1 METVEN
7 ETAQTHTVTKG
18 KRDTMDKVTIIEY
31 DRIYKNFID
40 EKYLHDGHDEYYYRN
55 LQVEKPEGGW
65 RHLHS
70 DEIERL
76 VKNSNSATNWDD
88 IWVTDEFDTSMV
100 HNNHFFG
107 MVRIGRISRKVLQY
121 HDLRVPIGISN
132 SSIISCDIGND
143 CAIHDVH
150 YMANYIIGDRCI
162 LFNIHEL
169 STTDHS
175 KFGNGIIKEGEP
187 EDVRVWLEVMNEIG
201 NRKIMPFDGMT
212 TADAYL
218 WAKFIDDNRLQER
231 LKEIT
236 QNSFDNRR
244 GYYGTVGASCVIKN
258 CWILKDAK
266 VGPHCYIKGASKL
279 KNVTINSSEEEPSQI
294 GEGVILVNG
303 VTGFGCRIF
312 YSVVATRF
320 VLGDNCNL
328 KYGARL
334 IHSVMGDNST
344 ISCCE
349 VLNNL
354 IFPSHEQHHNNS
366 FLISACVMGQ
376 SNMAAGATIGS
387 NHNSRATD
395 GEIVASRGFWPGL
408 CSSVKHSSKFASFT
422 LLSKADYPNEL
433 NIMLPFCL
441 VNNNTAANE
450 LEVMPAYWWMYNM
463 YAIAR
468 NTSKYL
474 SRDKRRRKI
483 QNIEFETLA
492 PDTMEETIEARKLLE
507 VWVAK
512 AYLRSKGEDPDTHE
526 YYDLRALGKQL
537 LDHEP
542 ATVDALEVFGE
553 QMEKGHRK
561 VRILKPRKAYHAY
574 GDMITYY
581 AVNTILHYLETH
593 PEESIHTLSDQMKGK
608 RLRKWINL
616 GGQTM
621 PQEDVDQLR
630 TDINNGVLNSW
641 DEIHHRYDE
650 LWTRYQIEKTRHAYF
665 SLMFLYKDETDV
677 LTEAMWKET
686 LLHAI
691 EIQRFICDQVYESRK
706 KDYDN
711 PFRNATYRNEAEK
724 IAVIGKIDEVSFVK
738 QIRKETE
745 SFIERVNNLLKTE
758 F

>member
-1 METVEN
+1 
-7 ETAQTHTVTKG
+7 
-18 KRDTMDKVTIIEY
+18 MDKVTILPY
-31 DRIYKNFID
+31 DRIYQNFID
-40 EKYLHDGHDEYYYRN
+40 PKYLHDGHDEYYYRDQ
-55 LQVEKPEGGW
+55 QVKKPEGGW
-65 RHLHS
+65 RHLRS

-76 VKNSNSATNWDD
+76 VLNNNSASNWDD
-88 IWVTDEFDTSMV
+88 IWVTDQFDTAMIR
-100 HNNHFFG
+100 NNHFFG
-107 MVRIGRISRKVLQY
+107 MVRIGRVTRHVLQY
-121 HDLRVPIGISN
+121 HDLRVPVGITD
-132 SSIISCDIGND
+132 SSIISCDIGD
-143 CAIHDVH
+143 DVAVHDVH
-150 YMANYIIGDRCI
+150 YMANCIIGDRCI
-162 LFNIHEL
+162 LFNIQEI

-175 KFGNGIIKEGEP
+175 KFGNGTIKEGEP

-201 NRKIMPFDGMT
+201 SRKIMPFDGMT

-218 WAKFIDDNRLQER
+218 WAKYVDDTKLQER

-236 QNSFDNRR
+236 QASVDIHR
-244 GYYGTVGASCVIKN
+244 GYYGTIGEGCVIKN

-303 VTGFGCRIF
+303 VTGYGCRIF

-334 IHSVMGDNST
+334 IHSVLGDNST

-349 VLNNL
+349 VLNNI

-408 CSSVKHSSKFASFT
+408 CSSVKHSSRFASFT

-433 NIMLPFCL
+433 DIRLPFCL
-441 VNNNTAANE
+441 VSNNAAKDE
-450 LEVMPAYWWMYNM
+450 LHLMPAYWWMYNM
-463 YAIAR
+463 YALAR
-468 NTSKYL
+468 NTSKYQ
-474 SRDKRRRKI
+474 SRDKRKRKI

-492 PDTMEETIEARKLLE
+492 PDTVEEIIEGRKLLE

-512 AYLRSKGEDPDTHE
+512 AYLRSQGEDPDRYE
-526 YYDLRALGKQL
+526 YYNLRECGKNL
-537 LDHEP
+537 LDNEP
-542 ATVDALEVFGE
+542 YTVEKLEVLGE
-553 QMEKGHRK
+553 KVEKGRRK
-561 VRILKPRKAYHAY
+561 VVIDKALKAYHAY
-574 GDMITYY
+574 GDMIVYY
-581 AVNTILHYLETH
+581 AVKTCLNYLESH
-593 PEESIHTLSDQMKGK
+593 PGVTMKDIVEHMRGK

-621 PQEDVDQLR
+621 PEEYADQLR
-630 TDINNGVLNSW
+630 ADIRDGVLNTW
-641 DEIHHRYDE
+641 DDIHHRYDE
-650 LWTRYQIEKTRHAYF
+650 LWKDYQREKLRHAYF
-665 SLMFLYKDETDV
+665 SLMFLYKDDTDV
-677 LTEAMWKET
+677 MTKEMWQEN
-686 LLHAI
+686 LDQALR
-691 EIQRFICDQVYESRK
+691 IQQYICDQVYESRK

-711 PFRNATYRNEAEK
+711 EIRSATFRNEAEK
-724 IAVIGKIDEVSFVK
+724 LAVVGRIDDVSFVK
-738 QIRKETE
+738 QIRQRTKEFLTLVQKYKE
-745 SFIERVNNLLKTE
+745 
-758 F
+758 

>member
-1 METVEN
+1 
-7 ETAQTHTVTKG
+7 
-18 KRDTMDKVTIIEY
+18 MDQVTIIDY
-31 DRIYKNFID
+31 DRIYKNFIE

-55 LQVEKPEGGW
+55 QQVQKPEGGW

-70 DEIERL
+70 SEVERL
-76 VKNSNSATNWDD
+76 VMNNNSATDWDD
-88 IWVTDEFDTSMV
+88 IWVTDEFDTNMV
-100 HNNHFFG
+100 RNNRFFG
-107 MVRIGRISRKVLQY
+107 KVRIGKISRRVLQY
-121 HDLRVPIGISN
+121 HDLRVPIGITD
-132 SSIISCDIGND
+132 SSIVSCDIGDNV
-143 CAIHDVH
+143 AIHDVH
-150 YMANYIIGDRCI
+150 YMANYIIGDQCI
-162 LFNIHEL
+162 LFNIQEM

-175 KFGNGIIKEGEP
+175 KFGNGIIKEGES
-187 EDVRVWLEVMNEIG
+187 EDVRVWLEVMNENEGRRIL
-201 NRKIMPFDGMT
+201 PFDGMI

-218 WAKFIDDNRLQER
+218 WAKYTDDTKLQQR

-236 QNSFDNRR
+236 QQSMDSHR
-244 GYYGTVGASCVIKN
+244 GYYGTIGESCVIKN

-266 VGPHCYIKGASKL
+266 IGPHCYIKGASKL
-279 KNVTINSSEEEPSQI
+279 KNITINSSKEEPSQI

-303 VTGFGCRIF
+303 ITGYGCRIF

-334 IHSVMGDNST
+334 IHSVLGDNST

-376 SNMAAGATIGS
+376 SNMAAGATLGS

-408 CSSVKHSSKFASFT
+408 CSSIKHSSRFASFT
-422 LLSKADYPNEL
+422 LLSKADYPSEL

-441 VNNNTAANE
+441 VNNNVANNE

-474 SRDKRRRKI
+474 KRDKRRRKI
-483 QNIEFETLA
+483 QNIEFETFA

-512 AYLRSKGEDPDTHE
+512 AYLRSKGEDPEKYE
-526 YYDLRALGKQL
+526 YYDLRECGKNL
-537 LDHEP
+537 LDNEP
-542 ATVDALEVFGE
+542 ETVKKLEVFGE
-553 QMEKGHRK
+553 GMEKGKRK
-561 VRILKPRKAYHAY
+561 VRILKPLQAYHAY
-574 GDMITYY
+574 GDMLTYY
-581 AVNTILHYLETH
+581 AVTTILHYLEAH
-593 PEESIHTLSDQMKGK
+593 PNENIESVAAHMKGK

-621 PQEDVDQLR
+621 PEEDVDQLR
-630 TDINNGVLNSW
+630 TDIGNGVLNSW
-641 DEIHHRYDE
+641 EEIHQRYDK
-650 LWTRYQIEKTRHAYF
+650 LWAYYQKEKLHHAYF

-677 LTEAMWKET
+677 LTEEMWLENLDK
-686 LLHAI
+686 AVR
-691 EIQRFICDQVYESRK
+691 IQQYICDQVYDSRK
-706 KDYDN
+706 KDYEN
-711 PFRNATYRNEAEK
+711 PFRNATFRNEDEK
-724 IAVIGKIDEVSFVK
+724 LAVIGSIDEVSFVK
-738 QIRKETE
+738 QIRQETE
-745 SFIERVNNLLKTE
+745 E
-758 F
+758 FVKLVSKYK

>member
-1 METVEN
+1 
-7 ETAQTHTVTKG
+7 
-18 KRDTMDKVTIIEY
+18 MDKVTILPY

-40 EKYLHDGHDEYYYRN
+40 PKYLHDGHDEYYYRD
-55 LQVEKPEGGW
+55 QQAKQPEGGW
-65 RHLHS
+65 RHLRS

-88 IWVTDEFDTSMV
+88 IWVADDFDTSMIR
-100 HNNHFFG
+100 NNRFFG
-107 MVRIGRISRKVLQY
+107 KVRIGRVRNEILQY
-121 HDLRVPIGISN
+121 HDLRVPIGITD
-132 SSIISCDIGND
+132 SSIISCDIGD
-143 CAIHDVH
+143 DVAIHDVH

-162 LFNIHEL
+162 LFNIQEL

-175 KFGNGIIKEGEP
+175 KFGNGTIKEGEP

-201 NRKIMPFDGMT
+201 TRRIMPFDGMI

-218 WAKFIDDNRLQER
+218 WAKYTDDTKLQER
-231 LKEIT
+231 LAEIT
-236 QNSFDNRR
+236 QNCIDFHR
-244 GYYGTVGASCVIKN
+244 GYYGTIGESCVIKN

-266 VGPHCYIKGASKL
+266 VGPYCYIKGASKL
-279 KNVTINSSEEEPSQI
+279 KNVTINSSEAEPSQI

-303 VTGFGCRIF
+303 VTGYGCRIF
-312 YSVVATRF
+312 YSAVATRF
-320 VLGDNCNL
+320 VLGDNCSL

-349 VLNNL
+349 VLNNI

-408 CSSVKHSSKFASFT
+408 CSSVKHSSRFASFT
-422 LLSKADYPNEL
+422 LLSKADYPNEMD
-433 NIMLPFCL
+433 IRLPFCL
-441 VNNNTAANE
+441 VSNNVANDE
-450 LEVMPAYWWMYNM
+450 LHLMPAYWWMYNM

-468 NTSKYL
+468 NTSKYQK
-474 SRDKRRRKI
+474 RDKRKRKI

-492 PDTMEETIEARKLLE
+492 PDTVEEIIEGRKLLE

-512 AYLRSKGEDPDTHE
+512 AYLRSQGEDPDKYE
-526 YYDLRALGKQL
+526 YYNLRECGKNL
-537 LDHEP
+537 LDNEP
-542 ATVDALEVFGE
+542 YTVNALEILGDKV
-553 QMEKGHRK
+553 EKSRRK
-561 VRILKPRKAYHAY
+561 VVIDKALKAYHAY

-581 AVNTILHYLETH
+581 AMTTILKYLEAH
-593 PEESIHTLSDQMKGK
+593 PETDIEHIVTRMKGQ

-621 PQEDVDQLR
+621 PEEYVDQLR
-630 TDINNGVLNSW
+630 ADIRDGVLNTW
-641 DEIHHRYDE
+641 DDIHHRYDE
-650 LWTRYQIEKTRHAYF
+650 LWNDYQNEKLRHAYF
-665 SLMFLYKDETDV
+665 ALMFLYKDDADT
-677 LTEAMWKET
+677 LTQEMWQENLDKA
-686 LLHAI
+686 LH
-691 EIQRFICDQVYESRK
+691 IQQYICEQVYESRK

-711 PFRNATYRNEAEK
+711 EIRSTTFRNEAEK
-724 IAVIGKIDEVSFVK
+724 LAVVGRIDDVSFVK
-738 QIRKETE
+738 QIREETE
-745 SFIERVNNLLKTE
+745 E
-758 F
+758 FVSLVQKYKK

>member
-1 METVEN
+1 M
-7 ETAQTHTVTKG
+7 
-18 KRDTMDKVTIIEY
+18 DTVTIIDY
-31 DRIYKNFID
+31 DRIYKNFIE
-40 EKYLHDGHDEYYYRN
+40 EKYLHGHDEYYYRN
-55 LQVEKPEGGW
+55 RQVKRPEGGW
-65 RHLHS
+65 RHLRS

-88 IWVTDEFDTSMV
+88 IWVTDAFDTNMIR
-100 HNNHFFG
+100 NNHFFG
-107 MVRIGRISRKVLQY
+107 MVRIGRVTRKVLQY
-121 HDLRVPIGISN
+121 HDLRVPIGITS
-132 SSIISCDIGND
+132 SSIISCDIGDD

-150 YMANYIIGDRCI
+150 YMANYIIGDRSI
-162 LFNIHEL
+162 LFNIQEL

-175 KFGNGIIKEGEP
+175 KFGNGTIKEGEP

-201 NRKIMPFDGMT
+201 SRKIMPFDGMT

-218 WAKFIDDNRLQER
+218 WAKYTDDTKLQER
-231 LKEIT
+231 LAEIT
-236 QNSFDNRR
+236 QNSIDFHR
-244 GYYGTVGASCVIKN
+244 GYYGTIGESCVIKN

-303 VTGFGCRIF
+303 VTGYGCRIF

-441 VNNNTAANE
+441 VNNNVAKDE

-463 YAIAR
+463 YALAR

-474 SRDKRRRKI
+474 SRDKRKRKI

-492 PDTMEETIEARKLLE
+492 PDTVEEIIEGRKLLE

-512 AYLRSKGEDPDTHE
+512 AYLRKQGQDPEKCE
-526 YYDLRALGKQL
+526 YYDLRECGKNL
-537 LDHEP
+537 LDNEP
-542 ATVDALEVFGE
+542 EIVKKLDVFGE
-553 QMEKGHRK
+553 HMEKGKRK
-561 VRILKPRKAYHAY
+561 VRILKPLQAYHAY

-581 AVNTILHYLETH
+581 AVTTILHYLEAH
-593 PEESIHTLSDQMKGK
+593 PEENVASIVAHMKGK

-621 PQEDVDQLR
+621 PEDDVNQLR
-630 TDINNGVLNSW
+630 ADIRDGVLNTW

-650 LWTRYQIEKTRHAYF
+650 LWLSYQMEKLRHAYF
-665 SLMFLYKDETDV
+665 ALMFLYKDETDV
-677 LTEAMWKET
+677 LSKEMWHENLDK
-686 LLHAI
+686 AI
-691 EIQRFICDQVYESRK
+691 RIQHFICDQVYESRK
-706 KDYDN
+706 KDYEN
-711 PFRNATYRNEAEK
+711 EFRNATFRNEDEK
-724 IAVIGKIDEVSFVK
+724 IAVIGGIEDVSFVK

-745 SFIERVNNLLKTE
+745 E
-758 F
+758 FVALIQKYRNTH

>member
-1 METVEN
+1 
-7 ETAQTHTVTKG
+7 
-18 KRDTMDKVTIIEY
+18 MDQVTIIDY
-31 DRIYKNFID
+31 DRIYKNFIE

-55 LQVEKPEGGW
+55 QQVQKPEGGW

-70 DEIERL
+70 SEVERL
-76 VKNSNSATNWDD
+76 VMNNNSATDWDD
-88 IWVTDEFDTSMV
+88 IWVTDEFDTNMV
-100 HNNHFFG
+100 RNNRFFG
-107 MVRIGRISRKVLQY
+107 KVRIGKISRRVLQY
-121 HDLRVPIGISN
+121 HDLRVPIGITD
-132 SSIISCDIGND
+132 SSIVSCDIGDNV
-143 CAIHDVH
+143 AIHDVH
-150 YMANYIIGDRCI
+150 YMANYIIGDQCI
-162 LFNIHEL
+162 LFNIQEM

-175 KFGNGIIKEGEP
+175 KFGNGIIKEGES
-187 EDVRVWLEVMNEIG
+187 EDVRVWLEVMNENEGRRIL
-201 NRKIMPFDGMT
+201 PFDGMI

-218 WAKFIDDNRLQER
+218 WAKYTDDTKLQQR

-236 QNSFDNRR
+236 QQSMDSHR
-244 GYYGTVGASCVIKN
+244 GYYGTIGESCVIKN

-266 VGPHCYIKGASKL
+266 IGPHCYIKGASKL
-279 KNVTINSSEEEPSQI
+279 KNITINSSKEEPSQI

-303 VTGFGCRIF
+303 ITGYGCRIF

-334 IHSVMGDNST
+334 IHSVLGDNST

-376 SNMAAGATIGS
+376 SNMAAGATLGS

-408 CSSVKHSSKFASFT
+408 CSSIKHSSRFASFT
-422 LLSKADYPNEL
+422 LLSKADYPSEL

-441 VNNNTAANE
+441 VNNNVANNE

-474 SRDKRRRKI
+474 KRDKRRRKI
-483 QNIEFETLA
+483 QNIEFETFA

-512 AYLRSKGEDPDTHE
+512 AYLRSKGEDPEKYE
-526 YYDLRALGKQL
+526 YYDLRECGKNL
-537 LDHEP
+537 LDNEP
-542 ATVDALEVFGE
+542 ETVKKLEVFGE
-553 QMEKGHRK
+553 GIEKGKRK
-561 VRILKPRKAYHAY
+561 VRILKPLQAYHAY
-574 GDMITYY
+574 GDMLTYY
-581 AVNTILHYLETH
+581 AVTTILHYLEAH
-593 PEESIHTLSDQMKGK
+593 PNENIESVAAHMKGK

-621 PQEDVDQLR
+621 PEEDVDQLR
-630 TDINNGVLNSW
+630 TDIGNGVLNSW
-641 DEIHHRYDE
+641 EEIHQRYDK
-650 LWTRYQIEKTRHAYF
+650 LWADYQKEKLHHAYF

-677 LTEAMWKET
+677 LTEEMWLENLDK
-686 LLHAI
+686 AVR
-691 EIQRFICDQVYESRK
+691 IQQYICDQVYDSRK
-706 KDYDN
+706 KDYEN
-711 PFRNATYRNEAEK
+711 PFRNATFRNEEEK
-724 IAVIGKIDEVSFVK
+724 LAVIGSIDEVSFVK
-738 QIRKETE
+738 QIRQETE
-745 SFIERVNNLLKTE
+745 E
-758 F
+758 FVKLVSKYK

>member
-1 METVEN
+1 
-7 ETAQTHTVTKG
+7 
-18 KRDTMDKVTIIEY
+18 MDKVTIIDY

-55 LQVEKPEGGW
+55 QQVGKPLDTW
-65 RHLHS
+65 RHLRS

-88 IWVTDEFDTSMV
+88 IWVTDEFDTAMIR
-100 HNNHFFG
+100 NNHFFG
-107 MVRIGRISRKVLQY
+107 MVRIGRVTRKVLQY
-121 HDLRVPIGISN
+121 HDLRVPIGITS
-132 SSIISCDIGND
+132 SSIISCDIGDD

-150 YMANYIIGDRCI
+150 YMANYIIGARTI
-162 LFNIHEL
+162 LFNIQEI

-175 KFGNGIIKEGEP
+175 KFGNGTIKEGEP
-187 EDVRVWLEVMNEIG
+187 ESVRVWLEVMNEIG
-201 NRKIMPFDGMT
+201 SRKIMPFDGMI

-218 WAKFIDDNRLQER
+218 WAKYTDDTKLQER

-236 QNSFDNRR
+236 QASVDFHR
-244 GYYGTVGASCVIKN
+244 GYYGTIGESCVIKN

-303 VTGFGCRIF
+303 VTGYGCRIF

-334 IHSVMGDNST
+334 IHSVLGDNST

-408 CSSVKHSSKFASFT
+408 CSSVKHSSRFASFT

-433 NIMLPFCL
+433 DIRLPFCL
-441 VNNNTAANE
+441 VSNNAAKDE
-450 LEVMPAYWWMYNM
+450 LHLMPAYWWMYNM
-463 YAIAR
+463 YALAR
-468 NTSKYL
+468 NTSKYQ
-474 SRDKRRRKI
+474 SRDKRKRKI

-492 PDTMEETIEARKLLE
+492 PDTVEEIIEGRKLLE

-512 AYLRSKGEDPDTHE
+512 AYLRSQGEDPDRYE
-526 YYDLRALGKQL
+526 YYNLRECGKNL
-537 LDHEP
+537 LDNEP
-542 ATVDALEVFGE
+542 YTVEKLEVLGE
-553 QMEKGHRK
+553 KVEKGRRK
-561 VRILKPRKAYHAY
+561 VVIDKALKAYHAY
-574 GDMITYY
+574 GDMIVYY
-581 AVNTILHYLETH
+581 AVKTCLNYLESH
-593 PEESIHTLSDQMKGK
+593 PGVTMKDIVEHMRGK

-621 PQEDVDQLR
+621 PEEYADQLR
-630 TDINNGVLNSW
+630 ADIRDGVLNTW
-641 DEIHHRYDE
+641 DDIHHRYDE
-650 LWTRYQIEKTRHAYF
+650 LWKDYQREKLRHAYF
-665 SLMFLYKDETDV
+665 SLMFLYKDDTDV
-677 LTEAMWKET
+677 MTKEMWQEN
-686 LLHAI
+686 LDQALR
-691 EIQRFICDQVYESRK
+691 IQQYICDQVYESRK

-711 PFRNATYRNEAEK
+711 EIRSATFRNEAEK
-724 IAVIGKIDEVSFVK
+724 LAVVGHIDDVSFVK
-738 QIRKETE
+738 QTRQQTEEFVSLVRKYKE
-745 SFIERVNNLLKTE
+745 
-758 F
+758 

>member
-1 METVEN
+1 
-7 ETAQTHTVTKG
+7 
-18 KRDTMDKVTIIEY
+18 MD
-31 DRIYKNFID
+31 
-40 EKYLHDGHDEYYYRN
+40 
-55 LQVEKPEGGW
+55 
-65 RHLHS
+65 S
-70 DEIERL
+70 ERCQ
-76 VKNSNSATNWDD
+76 
-88 IWVTDEFDTSMV
+88 
-100 HNNHFFG
+100 G
-107 MVRIGRISRKVLQY
+107 
-121 HDLRVPIGISN
+121 
-132 SSIISCDIGND
+132 
-143 CAIHDVH
+143 
-150 YMANYIIGDRCI
+150 
-162 LFNIHEL
+162 
-169 STTDHS
+169 
-175 KFGNGIIKEGEP
+175 
-187 EDVRVWLEVMNEIG
+187 
-201 NRKIMPFDGMT
+201 
-212 TADAYL
+212 
-218 WAKFIDDNRLQER
+218 
-231 LKEIT
+231 
-236 QNSFDNRR
+236 
-244 GYYGTVGASCVIKN
+244 
-258 CWILKDAK
+258 
-266 VGPHCYIKGASKL
+266 GPHCYIKGASKL

-303 VTGFGCRIF
+303 VTGYGCRIF
-312 YSVVATRF
+312 YSVTATRF

-334 IHSVMGDNST
+334 IHSVLGDNST

-441 VNNNTAANE
+441 VNNSIENNE

-474 SRDKRRRKI
+474 KRDKRKRKI

-512 AYLRSKGEDPDTHE
+512 AYIRSKGEDPEKRE
-526 YYDLRALGKQL
+526 YYDLREEGKRL

-542 ATVDALEVFGE
+542 ETVKALEVFGE
-553 QMEKGHRK
+553 HMEKGKRK
-561 VRILKPRKAYHAY
+561 VRILKPLQAYHAY

-581 AVNTILHYLETH
+581 AVTTILNYLEAH
-593 PEESIHTLSDQMKGK
+593 PDQNIETVVAHMKGK

-621 PQEDVDQLR
+621 PEEYVDQLR
-630 TDINNGVLNSW
+630 ADIRDGKLNTW
-641 DEIHHRYDE
+641 DEIHQRYNE
-650 LWTRYQIEKTRHAYF
+650 LWKNYQAEKLRHAYF
-665 SLMFLYKDETDV
+665 ALMFLYKDDADV
-677 LTEAMWKET
+677 MTEAMWKEN
-686 LLHAI
+686 LDKAVR
-691 EIQRFICDQVYESRK
+691 IQHFICNQVYESRK
-706 KDYDN
+706 KDYEN
-711 PFRNATYRNEAEK
+711 EFRNATFRNEDEK
-724 IAVIGKIDEVSFVK
+724 LAVIGSIDDVSFVQ
-738 QIRKETE
+738 QIRQETE
-745 SFIERVNNLLKTE
+745 DFVKLVNKYKLQH
-758 F
+758 

>member
-1 METVEN
+1 
-7 ETAQTHTVTKG
+7 
-18 KRDTMDKVTIIEY
+18 MDKVTIIDY

-55 LQVEKPEGGW
+55 QQVKKPTGGW
-65 RHLHS
+65 RHLRS

-88 IWVTDEFDTSMV
+88 IWVTDEFDTNMV
-100 HNNHFFG
+100 RNNHFLG
-107 MVRIGRISRKVLQY
+107 MVRIGRVTRKVLQY
-121 HDLRVPIGISN
+121 HDLRVPIGITD
-132 SSIISCDIGND
+132 SSIMSCDIGD
-143 CAIHDVH
+143 DVAIHDVH
-150 YMANYIIGDRCI
+150 YMANYIIGDRSI
-162 LFNIHEL
+162 LFNIQEI

-175 KFGNGIIKEGEP
+175 KFGNGTIKEGEP

-201 NRKIMPFDGMT
+201 TRKILPFDGMI

-218 WAKFIDDNRLQER
+218 WAKYTDDTKLQER

-236 QNSFDNRR
+236 QASVDFHR
-244 GYYGTVGASCVIKN
+244 GYYGTIGESCVIKN

-279 KNVTINSSEEEPSQI
+279 KNITINSSEEEPSQI

-303 VTGFGCRIF
+303 VTGYGCRIF

-334 IHSVMGDNST
+334 IHSVLGDNST

-376 SNMAAGATIGS
+376 SNMAAGATMGS

-422 LLSKADYPNEL
+422 LLSKADYPSEL

-441 VNNNTAANE
+441 VSNNVAKDE

-474 SRDKRRRKI
+474 KRDKRKRKI

-492 PDTMEETIEARKLLE
+492 PDTVEEIIEGRKLLE

-512 AYLRSKGEDPDTHE
+512 AYLRTKGENPENYE
-526 YYDLRALGKQL
+526 YYDLRECGKNL
-537 LDHEP
+537 LDNEP
-542 ATVDALEVFGE
+542 DTVKSLEVFGE
-553 QMEKGHRK
+553 HMEKGKRK
-561 VRILKPRKAYHAY
+561 VRILKPLEAYNAY
-574 GDMITYY
+574 GDMIVYY
-581 AVNTILHYLETH
+581 AVSTLMHYFEAH
-593 PEESIHTLSDQMKGK
+593 PETDMETIVNHMRGK

-621 PQEDVDQLR
+621 PEEYADQLR
-630 TDINNGVLNSW
+630 ADIRDGVLNTW

-650 LWTRYQIEKTRHAYF
+650 LWDNYQAEKLRHAYF

-677 LTEAMWKET
+677 LTEEMWHENLDK
-686 LLHAI
+686 AI
-691 EIQRFICDQVYESRK
+691 HIQQFICNQVYESRK

-711 PFRNATYRNEAEK
+711 EFRNATFRNEDEK
-724 IAVIGKIDEVSFVK
+724 IAVIGKLDEVSFVK

-745 SFIERVNNLLKTE
+745 EFIALIQKYRNTH
-758 F
+758 

>member
-1 METVEN
+1 
-7 ETAQTHTVTKG
+7 
-18 KRDTMDKVTIIEY
+18 MDKVTILPY

-40 EKYLHDGHDEYYYRN
+40 PKYLHDGHDEYYFRDQ
-55 LQVEKPEGGW
+55 QVKQPEGGW
-65 RHLHS
+65 RHLRS

-76 VKNSNSATNWDD
+76 VVNNNSASSWDD
-88 IWVTDEFDTSMV
+88 IWVTNEFDTTMV
-100 HNNHFFG
+100 RNNRFFG
-107 MVRIGRISRKVLQY
+107 KVRIGRIKRQVLQY
-121 HDLRVPIGISN
+121 HDLRVPVGITD

-143 CAIHDVH
+143 AAIHDVH

-162 LFNIHEL
+162 LFNIQEM

-187 EDVRVWLEVMNEIG
+187 ENVRIWLEVMNETG
-201 NRKIMPFDGMT
+201 TRKIMPFDGMT

-218 WAKFIDDNRLQER
+218 WAKYTDDKKLQER
-231 LKEIT
+231 LKDIT
-236 QNSFDNRR
+236 QACVDDRR
-244 GYYGTVGASCVIKN
+244 GYYGTIGEGCVIKN

-279 KNVTINSSEEEPSQI
+279 KNVTINSSVEEPSQI

-303 VTGFGCRIF
+303 VTGYGCRIF
-312 YSVVATRF
+312 YSVTATRF

-334 IHSVMGDNST
+334 INSVLGDNST

-408 CSSVKHSSKFASFT
+408 CTSIKHSSRFASFT

-433 NIMLPFCL
+433 DIRLPFCL
-441 VNNNTAANE
+441 VSNNTAHDE
-450 LEVMPAYWWMYNM
+450 LHLMPAYWWMYNM
-463 YAIAR
+463 YALAR
-468 NTSKYL
+468 NTSKYK
-474 SRDKRRRKI
+474 SRDKRKRKI

-492 PDTMEETIEARKLLE
+492 PDTIEEIIEGRKLLE

-512 AYLRSKGEDPDTHE
+512 AYLRSKGENPDQYD
-526 YYDLRALGKQL
+526 YYDLRQCGKNL
-537 LDHEP
+537 LDNDHD
-542 ATVDALEVFGE
+542 TVNKLEVLGE
-553 QMEKGHRK
+553 KVEKGHRK
-561 VRILKPRKAYHAY
+561 VVIDKVVKAYQAY
-574 GDMITYY
+574 GDMIIYY
-581 AVNTILHYLETH
+581 AVKTCIEYLEIH
-593 PEESIHTLSDQMKGK
+593 PDMNMETIVKRMCGQ

-621 PQEDVDQLR
+621 PEEHVDQLR
-630 TDINNGVLNSW
+630 ADICSGVLNTW
-641 DEIHHRYDE
+641 DDIHHRYNE
-650 LWTRYQIEKTRHAYF
+650 LWKDYQDEKLSHAYF
-665 SLMFLYKDETDV
+665 ALMFLYKDDADV
-677 LTEAMWKET
+677 LTEAMWHKSLDE
-686 LLHAI
+686 AI
-691 EIQRFICDQVYESRK
+691 RIQQYICNQVYESRK

-711 PFRNATYRNEAEK
+711 EIRNTTFRNESEK
-724 IAVIGKIDEVSFVK
+724 RAVIGNINDVSFVQ

-745 SFIERVNNLLKTE
+745 E
-758 F
+758 FVKLIQKYRNPH

>member
-1 METVEN
+1 
-7 ETAQTHTVTKG
+7 
-18 KRDTMDKVTIIEY
+18 MDKVTIIEY

-55 LQVEKPEGGW
+55 LQVKKPEGGW

-88 IWVTDEFDTSMV
+88 IWVTDAFDTSMV

-107 MVRIGRISRKVLQY
+107 MIRIGRISRRVLQY
-121 HDLRVPIGISN
+121 HDLRVPVGISN

-150 YMANYIIGDRCI
+150 YMANYIIGDQCI

-218 WAKFIDDNRLQER
+218 WAKYTDDVRLQER

-236 QNSFDNRR
+236 QNSFDDQR
-244 GYYGTVGASCVIKN
+244 GYYGTIGASCVIKN

-303 VTGFGCRIF
+303 ITGYGCRIF

-334 IHSVMGDNST
+334 IHSVLGDNST

-441 VNNNTAANE
+441 VNNNTAKNE

-474 SRDKRRRKI
+474 SRDKRRRKV

-512 AYLRSKGEDPDTHE
+512 AQLRAKGEDPGTYD
-526 YYDLRALGKQL
+526 YYALRALGKQL

-542 ATVDALEVFGE
+542 DTVDALEVLGE
-553 QMEKGHRK
+553 DMEKGHRK
-561 VRILKPRKAYHAY
+561 VRILKPRQAYHAY

-581 AVNTILHYLETH
+581 AVNTILHYLESH
-593 PEESIHTLSDQMKGK
+593 PEDDIHTLSAHMKGK

-630 TDINNGVLNSW
+630 SDINNGVLNNW
-641 DEIHHRYDE
+641 EEIHQRYNE
-650 LWTRYQIEKTRHAYF
+650 LWTRYQAEKTRHAYF

-677 LTEAMWKET
+677 LTDAMWKET
-686 LLHAI
+686 LLKAI
-691 EIQRFICDQVYESRK
+691 QIQQYICDQVYESRK
-706 KDYDN
+706 KDYEN
-711 PFRNATYRNEAEK
+711 PFRNATFRNEEEK

-745 SFIERVNNLLKTE
+745 EFIASINAIRNK
-758 F
+758 